1 MLPILGSTF
10 FNMKINIFFSLIF
23 FTYLSAQAQIKVV
36 ESTNTNVS
44 LIGKISHTA
53 AYQTQGL
60 SRKLPTIDPLKL
72 SGDPNSNSYID
83 ELGRNSIRKEANS
96 TYKSVGVRK
105 MSFTLEEFSAT
116 MLHFKDR
123 NKYLLTF
130 KNYQYNY
137 QNESFWLSE
146 QTKEELHEL
155 LKNEL
160 EKKIKFKNIEVILDS
175 NVVMVISINKKKVS
189 LNVWDGYNWIQS
201 YWYRLFKINNLFGG
215 A

>member
-1 MLPILGSTF
+1 MIL
-10 FNMKINIFFSLIF
+10 
-23 FTYLSAQAQIKVV
+23 
-36 ESTNTNVS
+36 
-44 LIGKISHTA
+44 
-53 AYQTQGL
+53 
-60 SRKLPTIDPLKL
+60 
-72 SGDPNSNSYID
+72 
-83 ELGRNSIRKEANS
+83 
-96 TYKSVGVRK
+96 
-105 MSFTLEEFSAT
+105 
-116 MLHFKDR
+116 
-123 NKYLLTF
+123 

-155 LKNEL
+155 LKNDL